1 MTFLTTWTEFSYSA
15 LDQGGLFKGDLV
27 KTIQIQMKDRLGF
40 VEEFSKLLVTF
51 SLKDFSTCR
60 SLVKTLEFYWNVAF
74 LSLNQS
80 VSFSKT
86 VLFSG
91 WI

>member
-1 MTFLTTWTEFSYSA
+1 
-15 LDQGGLFKGDLV
+15 
-27 KTIQIQMKDRLGF
+27 MKDRLGF

-60 SLVKTLEFYWNVAF
+60 SLVKNLEFNWNVAF